1 MFNIL
6 NRVTIVRQGERE
18 GALAEQAEG
27 AGAHGVP
34 GAASDVGRLIA
45 ASLRRERA
53 RLNLSLTEVARRAG
67 IAKST
72 LSQLESGSGNPSM
85 ETLWALAVALDVPF
99 ARLVDQPHRGVEV
112 IRAGDGPVVHS
123 EESSYMAAMLSSSPP
138 GARRDIYRVSAEP
151 GPSRSGS
158 AGYRAEPHM
167 AGTVEH
173 LVVGTGRV
181 LAGPSDDP
189 VELGPSDYIRYP
201 GDVPHV
207 FQALEPGTTGVLVQE
222 HP

>member
-1 MFNIL
+1 VL
-6 NRVTIVRQGERE
+6 SERTE
-18 GALAEQAEG
+18 DADR
-27 AGAHGVP
+27 HGIS
-34 GAASDVGRLIA
+34 GTASDVGRLIA

-53 RLNLSLTEVARRAG
+53 RLDLSLTEVARRAG

-72 LSQLESGSGNPSM
+72 LSQLESGSGNPSV
-85 ETLWALAVALDVPF
+85 ETLWALAVALGVPF

-112 IRAGDGPVVHS
+112 IRASEGAVVYS
-123 EESSYMAAMLSSSPP
+123 EESSYTAAMLSSSPP

-151 GPSRSGS
+151 GTSRLSQ
-158 AGYRAEPHM
+158 AHM

-173 LVVGTGRV
+173 LVLGAGRV
-181 LAGPSDDP
+181 LAGPSDGP
-189 VELGPSDYIRYP
+189 VELGPGDYIRYP

-207 FQALEPGTTGVLVQE
+207 FQALEPGTSGVLVQE